1 MELRWRLAH
10 GWITSQAGSLTRHA
24 RCHAGETKRMKRHLL
39 FAAAC
44 AGVCA
49 GCLGTAYGQPET
61 MAWGNLNGIRVE
73 GHLFEL
79 NSSMAIAQP
88 DWSSVF
94 TTGREKQT
102 NSYSRNGKIETV
114 TVEMRAPREARDA
127 DGNGWALDGKEVVED
142 TGPGAAKVDIQ
153 FTASQA
159 ANIAGAYWRFDL
171 PAAQY
176 SGGVVQ
182 LIEPVR
188 AAERVSLA
196 PRLNDQNEYVNAM
209 AKGLHF
215 TSGRHEIE
223 VTFNEPTQV
232 LIRDDRRQGNYDL
245 QVFMAVLNGK
255 AAAGQ
260 TASKSFAVKVAGD
273 IDHNPVTIAL
283 DASHPG
289 QLFDGLGGNFRLQ
302 NPRTDPAVIDYN
314 LQNLR
319 VAWGRVEMPW
329 RTWQPDESADP
340 LAAARAGNLP
350 TNIAQAMEM
359 ARRLA
364 QKGMPVIVSAWAPPG
379 WAILGGGG
387 RGFGGFGGG
396 AGRGGAMPGGRGG
409 AQPGAGARA
418 GAQPAAG
425 GRGGAAAGAGA
436 QPAAGGR
443 GGAQLG
449 AAAGAGAGA
458 GRGRGGAAVAQPEGL
473 RGNPLNPEKMD
484 QIKKSIAD
492 YLVFLKEKYGVE
504 AAMFTFNE
512 SDLGIDVR
520 QTPREHAEMIK
531 TFGAYF
537 ASRGLATKLAL
548 GDTSDANPIDF
559 IKPGLDDPEAAK
571 YIGAVDFHSWR
582 GCTDD
587 LLKQWGAAA
596 RKLNVPLIVA
606 EGSTDA
612 AAYRYPQIFYEQSFA
627 LYEINLYLRILA
639 IAQPRSILQWQ
650 FTADYSLLAGG
661 GVFNDNG
668 PLRPTRRFWNL
679 KQLASTPPKSFAL
692 PVACNG
698 PNLVCAGFGN
708 IAEGVYTVHV
718 VNNGAARPATLTGL
732 PASVRELRLWV
743 TDTQRGMVEGARV
756 PVVDGKA
763 ELKLDPTSYTTVIGA
778 Q

>member
-1 MELRWRLAH
+1 MRVRP
-10 GWITSQAGSLTRHA
+10 
-24 RCHAGETKRMKRHLL
+24 AGETAIVMKKMKRHLMFATCVGL
-39 FAAAC
+39 FA
-44 AGVCA
+44 
-49 GCLGTAYGQPET
+49 GCMATAYGQPEV

-79 NSSMAIAQP
+79 NSSMCIAQP

-94 TTGREKQT
+94 STGREKQT
-102 NSYSRNGKIETV
+102 NAYSRNGKIETV
-114 TVEMRAPREARDA
+114 TVQMRAPREAPDA
-127 DGNGWALDGKEVVED
+127 DGNGWALNGKEVVEE
-142 TGPGAAKVDIQ
+142 TGPGAAKVDIEFDSPQ
-153 FTASQA
+153 AS
-159 ANIAGAYWRFDL
+159 NIAGAYWCLQL
-171 PAAQY
+171 PASLY
-176 SGGVVQ
+176 SGGAVQ

-188 AAERVSLA
+188 PAAERTSLA
-196 PRLNDQNEYVNAM
+196 PGLNDQNEYVRAT
-209 AKGLHF
+209 AKGMRL
-215 TSGRHEIE
+215 TSGRREIE
-223 VTFNEPTQV
+223 VMFSRATQV
-232 LIRDDRRQGNYDL
+232 LIRDDRRKGNYDL
-245 QVFMAVLNGK
+245 QVFMAVLTGK

-283 DASHPG
+283 DASRPG

-319 VAWGRVEMPW
+319 VAWARVEMPW
-329 RTWQPDESADP
+329 RTWQPDESVDP
-340 LAAARAGNLP
+340 LAAARAGNIP
-350 TNIAQAMEM
+350 VNVQQAMEM

-364 QKGMPVIVSAWAPPG
+364 QKGIPVIVSAWAPPA

-387 RGFGGFGGG
+387 RGFGGGAGAG
-396 AGRGGAMPGGRGG
+396 AGRGGAMPGGAQPGAMGAAARGG
-409 AQPGAGARA
+409 AQPGATAAPGAQAAAGGRGRGGVQPDAATAA
-418 GAQPAAG
+418 GAPNAAGRGAAG
-425 GRGGAAAGAGA
+425 GRGGAAA
-436 QPAAGGR
+436 
-443 GGAQLG
+443 
-449 AAAGAGAGA
+449 
-458 GRGRGGAAVAQPEGL
+458 AQPEGL
-473 RGNPLNPEKMD
+473 RGNPLNPEKMNH
-484 QIKKSIAD
+484 IKESIAN

-559 IKPGLDDPEAAK
+559 IKPGLHDPEAAK

-587 LLKQWGAAA
+587 LLAQWGAAA
-596 RKLNVPLIVA
+596 RELNVPLIVA

-639 IAQPRSILQWQ
+639 IAQPKSILQWQ

-679 KQLASTPPKSFAL
+679 KQLASTPPRSFAL

-708 IAEGVYTVHV
+708 IADGVYTVHV

-732 PASVRELRLWV
+732 PAGVKELRLWI
-743 TDTQRGMVEGARV
+743 TDSQRGMEEGAHV
-756 PVVDGKA
+756 PVVNGKA
-763 ELKLDPTSYTTVIGA
+763 ELQLDATSYTTVITA